1 MATDPSVK
9 YVPAGPP
16 DPNAAGAGI
25 RFWEIPGTTAGGS
38 IAWTPVLI
46 EEARGATLDALMKV
60 LASGVEEYHVGSRGL
75 KRLSLEDLRKLLD
88 YWTNA
93 AAAIGP
99 NGVVSA
105 IQTRRGV
112 PCDV

>member
-1 MATDPSVK
+1 MATYPSVS
-9 YVPAGPP
+9 PAGPP
-16 DPNAAGAGI
+16 DSNAAGAGI
-25 RFWEIPGTTAGGS
+25 RFWELPGTGGGS
-38 IAWTPVLI
+38 IVWTPVLI
-46 EEARGATLDALMKV
+46 EEARAATLEALMKV

-93 AAAIGP
+93 AAAVSP
-99 NGVVSA
+99 SGVVSA